1 MGAHPDTRVETIPI
15 KRRQILAAA
24 CELFGEL
31 GFERASVDL
40 IASRA
45 GVSKAT
51 VYNHFD
57 DKQALFVAAVLS
69 EADEMRAELQR
80 CLAQAPDDVEHALQA
95 IGEKLMV
102 VFLSPSIA
110 GLYRHVVAEVARL
123 PEIGRMVFERGTQ
136 AIQMSVA
143 AHLARWNDSG
153 TLRIDDPR
161 SAAIAFVALCQGDLA
176 ARSRLGVLT
185 YPVDDQIRDTVRRAV
200 RIFVRAYRP

>member
-24 CELFGEL
+24 GELFGEL

-110 GLYRHVVAEVARL
+110 GLYRHVVAEVERL